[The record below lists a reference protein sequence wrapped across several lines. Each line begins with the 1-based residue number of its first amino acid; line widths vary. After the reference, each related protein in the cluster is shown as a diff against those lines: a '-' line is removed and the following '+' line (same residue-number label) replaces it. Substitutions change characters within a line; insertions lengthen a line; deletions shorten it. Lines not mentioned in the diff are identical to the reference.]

1 LAASPTPICL
11 RCQNK
16 AIAAIGAALEAERQQ
31 DRDRAVL
38 VVILPELVAL
48 KAAQPDF
55 SDVLA
60 SIANEQRTN

>member
-1 LAASPTPICL
+1 M
-11 RCQNK
+11 
-16 AIAAIGAALEAERQQ
+16 
-31 DRDRAVL
+31 L

-55 SDVLA
+55 YDVLA